1 MKRITR
7 FRIAGL
13 SAILAPLIAFASIS
27 LAIYY
32 SLWFDWTKNAL
43 SDLGARGGFA
53 EIIFN
58 FGLIIVGL
66 LILIF
71 TSGIFEFLKEN
82 FLGRIGCLI
91 LALDALSLSA
101 IGIFPETAGRIH
113 FYVSVSFFTLFPLS
127 LILIGLAF
135 VRMAETNLALFTF
148 VVVSITVFVWALP
161 YGRGVAI
168 PEALASLSA
177 SIWSIILGFRL
188 VKQASR

>member
-1 MKRITR
+1 MRRITR

-32 SLWFDWTKNAL
+32 SPWFSWVENAL
-43 SDLGARGGFA
+43 SDLGDQGGFA
-53 EIIFN
+53 AMLFN
-58 FGLIIVGL
+58 LGLIISSL
-66 LILIF
+66 LVLIF
-71 TSGIFEFLKEN
+71 ASGIFEFLREN
-82 FLGRIGCLI
+82 FLDRVGCLI

-113 FYVSVSFFTLFPLS
+113 FYVSVSFFVLFPLS

-148 VVVSITVFVWALP
+148 VVVSITTFVWALP

-177 SIWSIILGFRL
+177 SIWSIMLGFRL
-188 VKQASR
+188 VKEASR